1 MISRRSIDVLPT
13 PMHCHPSL
21 SSVEDHR
28 LVVRIPVGDASFE
41 YEIRIRWR
49 TAHTSVYVCLNWPLY
64 GNGPGA
70 AQWKRIDSTRCVSR
84 IGVTPVGRFASG
96 CFRSKGFNI
105 KPRPRLASPAPITS
119 ERDGNTR
126 ASMRRICGEYFVGVP
141 LFFFLEVQLLMFLCS
156 MYLLLIE
163 CGTFNK

>member
-1 MISRRSIDVLPT
+1 MKLLIWDFCSCNMKYWDMISRRNIDILPT
-13 PMHCHPSL
+13 LMHCRPAHL
-21 SSVEDHR
+21 CLLLR
-28 LVVRIPVGDASFE
+28 TTVVRIPVGDAPFE

-70 AQWKRIDSTRCVSR
+70 AHWKRIDSTRCVSR

-105 KPRPRLASPAPITS
+105 KPRPRLASPARLHPSGMETR
-119 ERDGNTR
+119 ERQ
-126 ASMRRICGEYFVGVP
+126 CGVFAESISSIYIYF
-141 LFFFLEVQLLMFLCS
+141 FYF
-156 MYLLLIE
+156 
-163 CGTFNK
+163 

>member
-1 MISRRSIDVLPT
+1 MMSRRSIDILPT
-13 PMHCHPSL
+13 PMYCRPAHLCLPS
-21 SSVEDHR
+21 R
-28 LVVRIPVGDASFE
+28 TTVVRIPVGDVPFE

-70 AQWKRIDSTRCVSR
+70 AHWKRIDSTRCVSR

-119 ERDGNTR
+119 ERDGNTG
-126 ASMRRICGEYFVGVP
+126 ASMRRICGEYFVSVCIS
-141 LFFFLEVQLLMFLCS
+141 FF
-156 MYLLLIE
+156 
-163 CGTFNK
+163 